1 MWTRSLLLGANT
13 PLKTAA
19 LVAWLPT
26 LLGRYLNY
34 SRTPL
39 FLLILGL
46 VLGAAFLLF
55 IGPMIVILGSI
66 VVTGRTM

>member
-1 MWTRSLLLGANT
+1 VDTEFTIGGEY
-13 PLKTAA
+13 AA
-19 LVAWLPT
+19 LVAWLTT
-26 LLGRYLNY
+26 LLGRYLNS

-66 VVTGRTM
+66 AVTGRTM